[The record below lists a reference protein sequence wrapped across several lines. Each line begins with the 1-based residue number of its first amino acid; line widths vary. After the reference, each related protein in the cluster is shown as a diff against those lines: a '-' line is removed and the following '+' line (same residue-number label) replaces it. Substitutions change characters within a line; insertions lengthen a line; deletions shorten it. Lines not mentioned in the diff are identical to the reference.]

1 MTRENRQICPV
12 PGCGKRVQRLGAHF
26 INSHPGMNANDF
38 GAGLAPLKPPG
49 AQQVVPAAAPE
60 PQQVDPGIAQSINK
74 LLEHIEGQAA
84 VIQAQQERIEAL
96 AKEQSTFQESVLK
109 NFNDMP
115 KMVDRSVTG
124 HFDQILAEAQA
135 RQAGASGNG
144 QQETAMVAAD
154 GAPIVQQPGGIRGG
168 GMMDQVLPMFLQWI
182 SGQNKPAGGDMMSQ
196 LAMMK
201 QIADV
206 FNPMPNMLAGM
217 NMATMMFTA
226 AARAG
231 LRPEDAAKGNQ
242 DLIQNLTP
250 KTPGKTG

>member
-1 MTRENRQICPV
+1 MTRENRQNCPV
-12 PGCGKRVQRLGAHF
+12 CGKRVERLGAHF
-26 INSHPGMNANDF
+26 KNSHPGSDPNDF
-38 GAGLAPLKPPG
+38 GGGLLPPG
-49 AQQVVPAAAPE
+49 EPKVQPLGASATPE

-115 KMVDRSVTG
+115 KMVDHSVTS
-124 HFDQILAEAQA
+124 HFDQILTEAQA
-135 RQAGASGNG
+135 RQAAAGNNG
-144 QQETAMVAAD
+144 QQTADLVVTDGVTPTPPPSSRSDMMQQLLPVILQMVA
-154 GAPIVQQPGGIRGG
+154 
-168 GMMDQVLPMFLQWI
+168 
-182 SGQNKPAGGDMMSQ
+182 GQSKPASDMMSQ